1 MLVVVLG
8 PDDKLSAG
16 DLSIDPVQAQPGAPI
31 GLVWKGKSNDRHP
44 GKILGPYCSRML
56 DMASAQKVALELH
69 FETLEYLNSS
79 TITAIIQVIQDARAR
94 SVKLVL
100 VFDPTKRWQ
109 KLSFDAL
116 KVFVRDDGL
125 IELRATEH

>member
-1 MLVVVLG
+1 MERVFG
-8 PDDKLSAG
+8 AEDKLSAG
-16 DLSIDPVQAQPGAPI
+16 DLTIDPAQAGNGSPI
-31 GLVWKGKSNDRHP
+31 ALMWKGKSNDRHP
-44 GKILGPYCSRML
+44 GKILGPYCARML
-56 DMASAQKVALELH
+56 DAAAAQKVSLELH

-94 SVKLVL
+94 AVKLVL
-100 VFDPTKRWQ
+100 VFDPSKRWQ

-125 IELRATEH
+125 IELRATGS

>member
-1 MLVVVLG
+1 VIG
-8 PDDKLSAG
+8 ADDRLSAG
-16 DLSIDPVQAQPGAPI
+16 DLTIDPVQTQRGTPI
-31 GLVWKGKSNDRHP
+31 GLLWKGKSNDRHP
-44 GKILGPYCSRML
+44 GKILGPYFSRML
-56 DMASAQKVALELH
+56 DLASAQQVPLELH

-100 VFDPTKRWQ
+100 AYDPSKRWQ

-125 IELRATEH
+125 IELRAMAQ